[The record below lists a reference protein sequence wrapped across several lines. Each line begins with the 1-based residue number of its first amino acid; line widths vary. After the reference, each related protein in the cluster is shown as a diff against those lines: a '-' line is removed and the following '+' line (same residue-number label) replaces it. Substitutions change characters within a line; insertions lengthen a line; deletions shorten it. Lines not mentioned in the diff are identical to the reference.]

1 MLRFLLATIPGLVLS
16 TSACTVERVGRSP
29 TEPLRQLFEE
39 TWAFELAE
47 DPLLATAAGVGDYND
62 RLPSVALADLERRD
76 RYWREALERLEAV
89 DRGALGA
96 QDRIN
101 YDMFRSRLGNR
112 IRDYELGGH
121 LLPLTVDNGFHI
133 AFARLPSQM
142 PMRHAD
148 DYQNYISR
156 LRSAPQ
162 YFEQYT
168 DLLREGVARGMTLS
182 RVILDGY
189 DVTIATHVVDD
200 AQASVFWA
208 PFERFPGAMA
218 TADRERLASEG
229 ARVIIESV
237 VPAYEGFL
245 AFMLDEYIPAA
256 RATIGAH
263 DLPNG
268 REYYQHQIQVFTTL
282 DLTAEE
288 IHQVG
293 LDEVARIRTEME
305 GIIEAFGFEGTFAD
319 FLTFLRTDSRFYA
332 ATPEELLKEASYIAK
347 EMDGKLPSLFRTLP
361 RLPYGVNPVPDHLA
375 PKYTGGR
382 YVGAP
387 LGGTSA
393 GFYWVNT
400 YALESR
406 PLYTLTSLTLHEAV
420 PGHHLQN
427 ALRQELEGLPDF
439 RRFSSNSAFGEGWG
453 LYSEYLGIEAGM
465 YKTPYDDFGR
475 LTYEMWRACRL
486 VVDTGMHALG
496 WTREQALDFMA
507 SNTALSLHEVRTET
521 DRYISWPGQALAYK
535 LGELKIKELRRR
547 AEAELGDQFDIRAF
561 HDAVLL
567 NGAIPLPVLENEID
581 RFIELSR
588 EGP

>member
-208 PFERFPGAMA
+208 PFERQRGSA
-218 TADRERLASEG
+218 RHHRVGG
-229 ARVIIESV
+229 AR
-237 VPAYEGFL
+237 L
-245 AFMLDEYIPAA
+245 
-256 RATIGAH
+256 
-263 DLPNG
+263 
-268 REYYQHQIQVFTTL
+268 
-282 DLTAEE
+282 
-288 IHQVG
+288 
-293 LDEVARIRTEME
+293 
-305 GIIEAFGFEGTFAD
+305 
-319 FLTFLRTDSRFYA
+319 
-332 ATPEELLKEASYIAK
+332 
-347 EMDGKLPSLFRTLP
+347 
-361 RLPYGVNPVPDHLA
+361 
-375 PKYTGGR
+375 
-382 YVGAP
+382 
-387 LGGTSA
+387 
-393 GFYWVNT
+393 
-400 YALESR
+400 
-406 PLYTLTSLTLHEAV
+406 
-420 PGHHLQN
+420 
-427 ALRQELEGLPDF
+427 
-439 RRFSSNSAFGEGWG
+439 
-453 LYSEYLGIEAGM
+453 
-465 YKTPYDDFGR
+465 
-475 LTYEMWRACRL
+475 
-486 VVDTGMHALG
+486 
-496 WTREQALDFMA
+496 
-507 SNTALSLHEVRTET
+507 
-521 DRYISWPGQALAYK
+521 
-535 LGELKIKELRRR
+535 
-547 AEAELGDQFDIRAF
+547 
-561 HDAVLL
+561 
-567 NGAIPLPVLENEID
+567 
-581 RFIELSR
+581 
-588 EGP
+588 